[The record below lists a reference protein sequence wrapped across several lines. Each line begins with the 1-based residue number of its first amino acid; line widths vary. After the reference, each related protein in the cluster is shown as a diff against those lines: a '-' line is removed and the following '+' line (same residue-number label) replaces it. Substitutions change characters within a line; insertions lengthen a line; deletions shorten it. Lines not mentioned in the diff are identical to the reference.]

1 MLTYLESL
9 RVVESDGLGEELHVD
24 VADPVG
30 AALPLPDHL
39 DRKVL

>member
-1 MLTYLESL
+1 M
-9 RVVESDGLGEELHVD
+9 ESDGLGEELHVD

-39 DRKVL
+39 DIDSFIGSCDSLTA